1 VIVRP
6 EHIVEFIWI
15 GWLVS
20 WLTASFWS
28 DRAQKHLAAPQTW
41 TYRAALIAGGILLA
55 PPTAWLLS
63 EAPLWQLGYR
73 GTFVLLAIML
83 IGLCFTWWARIH
95 SVAFGQAL
103 SRTKRG
109 TRSSIGALMPSFA
122 TQSIP
127 GLLSRYS
134 RQRL

>member
-1 VIVRP
+1 MVDELVDRILLVRP
-6 EHIVEFIWI
+6 
-15 GWLVS
+15 S
-20 WLTASFWS
+20 PN
-28 DRAQKHLAAPQTW
+28 HLAAPQTW
-41 TYRAALIAGGILLA
+41 TYRAALITGGILLA

-63 EAPLWQLGYR
+63 EAPLWQFGHR

-95 SVAFGQAL
+95 LGRLWSGVITHKEGH
-103 SRTKRG
+103 K
-109 TRSSIGALMPSFA
+109 I
-122 TQSIP
+122 QSTP